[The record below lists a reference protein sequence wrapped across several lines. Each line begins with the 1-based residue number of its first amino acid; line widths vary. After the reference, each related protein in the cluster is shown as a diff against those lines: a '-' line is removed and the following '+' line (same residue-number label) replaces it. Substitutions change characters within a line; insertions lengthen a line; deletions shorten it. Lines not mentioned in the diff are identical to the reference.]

1 MIEVIKMEEEIRF
14 YYSYD
19 KYDELLKKL
28 RKMINLTY
36 GGCYLELTI
45 QYDHPMSELSF
56 YNKNV
61 DGRLRLRSSKNMENK
76 AENGK
81 ISWKRRLTNTQKGLI
96 NNEEEVEVNLQD
108 SKQIE
113 NIKYLFEQVLKLKKI
128 ESYQRYRNVF
138 YNNDIEIAVDKY
150 PFGIAL
156 EIENKSNEK
165 EAINTI
171 KYWADKIGVDI
182 KKAYR
187 LSWDD
192 KYTSLCNEQ
201 NIKPVKNV
209 IFDNN
214 VKMPQVK

>member
-1 MIEVIKMEEEIRF
+1 MEEEIRF
-14 YYSYD
+14 YYND
-19 KYDELLKKL
+19 RKYEELLNKL
-28 RKMINLTY
+28 KNIRELKY
-36 GGCYLELTI
+36 EGCYLEFTI

-56 YNKNV
+56 YNKNI
-61 DGRLRLRSSKNMENK
+61 DGRLRLRTSKNIKNNTES
-76 AENGK
+76 GRV
-81 ISWKRRLTNTQKGLI
+81 SWKRRLPDTQKGLI

-113 NIKYLFEQVLKLKKI
+113 NMKYIFENVIKLKRI

-138 YNNDIEIAVDKY
+138 DNEDIEIVIDKY

-156 EIENKSNEK
+156 EIENKSKDKKAND
-165 EAINTI
+165 TI

-192 KYTSLCNEQ
+192 KYTSLCKEQ
-201 NIKPVKNV
+201 NIEPVKDV
-209 IFDNN
+209 IFDENIIMPE
-214 VKMPQVK
+214 VK